1 MIAALQFLSDLDEN
15 AAQAIDFG
23 DEDRAYLEEITH
35 TQRRKESLAAR
46 LALKD
51 ALTRAHGDDT
61 AWTIYRRGRGKTF
74 VRRTDDTEGNLGPA
88 PHVSLA
94 HSKDAA
100 IAVVTKHP
108 CGVDLE
114 GIGRERSEEHTSE
127 LQSRG
132 HLVCRLLLEKK

>member
-1 MIAALQFLSDLDEN
+1 MIAALQFLADLDEN

-74 VRRTDDTEGNLGPA
+74 VRRTDETEGNLGPA
-88 PHVSLA
+88 HHVSRA
-94 HSKDAA
+94 ATEDAA
-100 IAVVTKHP
+100 SP
-108 CGVDLE
+108 GV
-114 GIGRERSEEHTSE
+114 SK
-127 LQSRG
+127 QP
-132 HLVCRLLLEKK
+132 